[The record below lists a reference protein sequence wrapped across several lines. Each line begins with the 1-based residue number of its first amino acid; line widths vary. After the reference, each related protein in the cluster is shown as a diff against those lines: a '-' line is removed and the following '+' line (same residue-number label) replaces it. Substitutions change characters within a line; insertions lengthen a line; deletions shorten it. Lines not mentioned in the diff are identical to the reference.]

1 MIKHAGLV
9 PREKLSGSFVGRTKL
24 TRQGRPRLR
33 LAVWRT
39 VWAAQKANPS
49 TPPATL
55 TTREQNTLTP
65 TQEQTVIAAA
75 ILRQLHAVITTGHA
89 WDPDI
94 AVRGT
99 HPRRQPPIAA

>member
-1 MIKHAGLV
+1 
-9 PREKLSGSFVGRTKL
+9 
-24 TRQGRPRLR
+24 
-33 LAVWRT
+33 
-39 VWAAQKANPS
+39 
-49 TPPATL
+49 
-55 TTREQNTLTP
+55 
-65 TQEQTVIAAA
+65 VIAAA